1 LTEEDRQVR
10 FVFSR
15 IEESTP
21 NEEHG
26 MKKKRRKAEAI
37 IEHLQARFLQKE
49 LPKISEDEVLDF
61 HIRLKKRQMIN
72 EIRSTYG
79 PKGDL

>member
-1 LTEEDRQVR
+1 
-10 FVFSR
+10 
-15 IEESTP
+15 
-21 NEEHG
+21 
-26 MKKKRRKAEAI
+26 MKKKQKKAEDV
-37 IEHLQARFLQKE
+37 IEALQARFLQKE

-72 EIRSTYG
+72 EIRSAYG